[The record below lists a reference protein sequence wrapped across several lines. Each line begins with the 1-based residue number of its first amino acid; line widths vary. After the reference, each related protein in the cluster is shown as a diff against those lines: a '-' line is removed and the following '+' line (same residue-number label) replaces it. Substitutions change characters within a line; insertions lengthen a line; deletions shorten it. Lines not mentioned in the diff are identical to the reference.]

1 MNWFKRKK
9 RQTTFCCP
17 NCKTE
22 LISSGSFVSDNEL
35 VKYNC
40 TTCETVTEWLFDAPA
55 PILITVNGINFDY
68 KQYEQG
74 RKNNEV

>member
-1 MNWFKRKK
+1 MKWFKCKK
-9 RQTTFCCP
+9 KQTTFCYCP
-17 NCKTE
+17 SCKTE

-68 KQYEQG
+68 KQYEQ
-74 RKNNEV
+74 EEEE